1 MSQHIGSSKD
11 LPLTVDNVAFLL
23 DRLGQDCH
31 PLQFL
36 RELTQNGIE
45 AIGEGQSGTV
55 IWDVDWLTYDLAD
68 EPVYKLSVSDTGC
81 GMTGSEQVQ
90 YINALS
96 SSIRIQ
102 SFGGNYGVGAKIAAL
117 PRNPRGLMYLSWKD
131 GAGTMIHLRK
141 NEDEGQYG
149 LQQYEREDGSFG
161 HYLEIDDDVKP
172 KQVGKHGTKVI
183 LLGRS
188 DDDDTM
194 TPPTVAA
201 SPSRWIAK
209 YLNTRYFRFP
219 DDITVQAREGWTY
232 PREDSARNKLRTI
245 TGQEKYLNDHAASS
259 GTVRLT
265 NATALWWILEDTKAL
280 GQDSNYYASSGHT
293 AALYKNELY
302 ESTVGRAATA
312 RLQNF
317 GVVFG
322 HRLAVIYVQPDESK
336 DYELTTNTARTHI
349 LIDNE
354 SLQWHEWAIDFR
366 ENMPDEIRQLIE
378 EKAAAS
384 KGDHKDAIRDR
395 LTPLLDLFKLSR
407 YRPVPR
413 GEKEIDSERVVG
425 GDAASPLR
433 AIRTGSNPR
442 GGRGGAVGNVYAAF
456 EKSGGEPGEKVKTDP
471 FPTVHWVSI
480 KEGSR
485 DQGYLEDRA
494 AAYLNDQNT
503 LMINKDFRLVRD
515 TVDGWVKEYGESS
528 RAVVEEVVEEWIEQ
542 ALMEAV
548 LGIRSLEGSSREW
561 NSADIESALSE
572 EALTTAVQ
580 QRYHVYLSVK
590 RSLGAKLGSLKAAS

>member
-1 MSQHIGSSKD
+1 MSYRNGSNKD
-11 LPLTVDNVAFLL
+11 LPLIVDNVAFLL

-31 PLQFL
+31 PLQYL

-45 AIGEGQSGTV
+45 SIGEGQSGSV

-68 EPVYKLSVSDTGC
+68 EPIYKLSVIDTGS
-81 GMTGSEQVQ
+81 GMTGSEQVR

-96 SSIRIQ
+96 SSIRTQ
-102 SFGGNYGVGAKIAAL
+102 SFSGNYGVGAKIAAL
-117 PRNPRGLMYLSWKD
+117 PRNPQGLMYLSWKE
-131 GAGTMIHLRK
+131 GVGTMIHLRK
-141 NEDEGQYG
+141 NDGDGQYG
-149 LQQYEREDGSFG
+149 LEQYEREDGSFG
-161 HYLEIDDDVKP
+161 HYLEIDNDVKP
-172 KQVGKHGTKVI
+172 KQIGKHGTKVI

-188 DDDDTM
+188 DDDDTI
-194 TPPTVAA
+194 TPPAIAA

-219 DDITVQAREGWTY
+219 DGVTVQAREGWTY
-232 PREDSARNKLRTI
+232 PREDGARNKLRTI
-245 TGQEKYLNDHAASS
+245 TGQEKYLSDHAASS
-259 GTVRLT
+259 GIVKLK

-280 GQDSNYYASSGHT
+280 GQESNYYASTGHT
-293 AALYKNELY
+293 AALYKDELY
-302 ESTVGRAATA
+302 EPSVGRGATA

-322 HRLAVIYVQPDESK
+322 HRLVVIYIQPDE
-336 DYELTTNTARTHI
+336 DGNYELTTNTARTHI
-349 LIDNE
+349 LMDNE
-354 SLQWHEWAIDFR
+354 PLPWHEWAIEFR
-366 ENMPDEIRQLIE
+366 ENMPEKIRQLIE
-378 EKAAAS
+378 EKAATS

-425 GDAASPLR
+425 GDAASPMR
-433 AIRTGSNPR
+433 ATRIGSNPK
-442 GGRGGAVGNVYAAF
+442 GGKGGAVGNVYAAF
-456 EKSGGEPGEKVKTDP
+456 EKLGGEPGESVKTDP
-471 FPTVHWVSI
+471 FPTVHWVSM
-480 KEGSR
+480 KDGSR

-494 AAYLNDQNT
+494 AGYLSDQNT
-503 LMINKDFRLVRD
+503 LMINRDFRLVRD
-515 TVDGWVKEYGESS
+515 TVAAWVKEYGESS
-528 RAVVEEVVEEWIEQ
+528 RPVVEQVVEEWIEQ
-542 ALMEAV
+542 ALTEAV

-561 NSADIESALSE
+561 TAADIEGALSE

-590 RSLGAKLGSLKAAS
+590 RSLGAKLGSLRAAS